1 MDAAPRRA
9 CPGAP
14 GVPQPWLAP
23 GGLPARARRRA
34 ARWAAP
40 QARWRRRTPSGVLTT
55 CSWEQSD
62 TMVKVYVPLRGVQT
76 DMLRATFTPNSV
88 EVMSRRAVP
97 LPIDSLETLKWA
109 LSCLPGHLL
118 LTLHPKLPCLVKG
131 PITPKGCAEAACW
144 TLICKV
150 GLELHILPPQATDTL
165 FLVAGEGV

>member
-1 MDAAPRRA
+1 MPP
-9 CPGAP
+9 PGAHALVPRGFPNP
-14 GVPQPWLAP
+14 GWPLGGFPPAP
-23 GGLPARARRRA
+23 GAGQPAGP
-34 ARWAAP
+34 AP
-40 QARWRRRTPSGVLTT
+40 GTLATADSFRVLTT

-118 LTLHPKLPCLVKG
+118 LTLHP
-131 PITPKGCAEAACW
+131 
-144 TLICKV
+144 ICHV
-150 GLELHILPPQATDTL
+150 W
-165 FLVAGEGV
+165 